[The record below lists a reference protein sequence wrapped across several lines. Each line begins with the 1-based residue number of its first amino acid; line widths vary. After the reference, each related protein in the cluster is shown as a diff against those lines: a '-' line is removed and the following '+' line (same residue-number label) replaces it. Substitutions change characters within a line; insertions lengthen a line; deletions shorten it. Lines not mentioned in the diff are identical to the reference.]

1 MTKLKKALLSLLCAA
16 ALALPLAAQQRDPL
30 TDKESDDL
38 REVAQEPLKRL
49 KLLIKYAGERLDTV
63 EHLQN
68 EPKVSDRGT
77 RMHDALEDFRQIVD
91 ELDDNIDDY
100 SQKNSDLRKPLTEV
114 VAAET
119 SYQARLEAIK
129 KTGEDPKH
137 ADFFK
142 LYSFA
147 LQDATESVSLSLTDA
162 KKTLDEQNAVL
173 SKKK

>member
-1 MTKLKKALLSLLCAA
+1 MTNLKKALLSLLC
-16 ALALPLAAQQRDPL
+16 LLVISLPLSAQQRDPL
-30 TDKESDDL
+30 TDKETDDL
-38 REVAQEPLKRL
+38 REVAQDPLKRL

-68 EPKVSDRGT
+68 EPKVADRGS

-100 SQKNSDLRKPLTEV
+100 AKKNSDLRKPLTEV
-114 VAAET
+114 VGAET
-119 SYQARLEAIK
+119 NFQARLETLK

-137 ADFFK
+137 AEFFK

-147 LQDATESVSLSLTDA
+147 LQDATESVSLSLADSR
-162 KKTLDEQNAVL
+162 KTLDEQNAVL

>member
-1 MTKLKKALLSLLCAA
+1 MTNLKKVLLSLCCVM
-16 ALALPLAAQQRDPL
+16 ALVLPLVAQQRDPL
-30 TDKESDDL
+30 SDKESDDL

-77 RMHDALEDFRQIVD
+77 RMHDSLEDFRQIVD

-100 SQKNSDLRKPLTEV
+100 SQKNSDLRKPLSEV

-119 SYQARLEAIK
+119 NYQTRLDAIK
-129 KTGEDPKH
+129 KTGEDSKH
-137 ADFFK
+137 ADFYK

-147 LQDATESVSLSLTDA
+147 LQDAAESVSLSLTDA

>member
-1 MTKLKKALLSLLCAA
+1 MTNLKKALLSLLCVVAIS
-16 ALALPLAAQQRDPL
+16 LPLAAQQRDPL
-30 TDKESDDL
+30 TDKETDDL

-68 EPKVSDRGT
+68 EPKVGDRGS

-100 SQKNSDLRKPLTEV
+100 AKKNSDLRKPLSEV
-114 VAAET
+114 VSAET
-119 SYQARLEAIK
+119 DFQGRLETIK
-129 KTGEDPKH
+129 KTGEDTKH
-137 ADFFK
+137 LEFFK
-142 LYSFA
+142 LYSYA
-147 LQDATESVSLSLTDA
+147 LQDATESVSLSLEDA
-162 KKTLDEQNAVL
+162 RKTLDEQNAIL